1 MISRI
6 SLSFTKRIICHQT
19 EGVFQPQKRHGRAAL
34 AAAAAPPLSPLA
46 VHPFGGGSFN
56 RKWAS
61 QFEFVCVLPTSSQ
74 RHPQVPNIVDRIL
87 SNTAEFWL

>member
-1 MISRI
+1 MIGRI

-19 EGVFQPQKRHGRAAL
+19 EGVFQPQKRHGRASSSRR
-34 AAAAAPPLSPLA
+34 PSPLPPLA

-61 QFEFVCVLPTSSQ
+61 QFEFVCVLRTSSQ